1 MSRYFITG
9 GTGFIG
15 RALVRNLLRRPDTE
29 EIILL
34 TRGNIQDRPQLFD
47 GLDRIKYW
55 KGDITEVPFP
65 VNSKFTHL
73 IHGACDANDLMQP
86 DKHLYYYTIV
96 EGTRRIMEWAKHVGI
111 GEILFLSSGVA
122 AFRDTVYGRG
132 KRQSEFLGEH
142 YRLPMKI
149 ARIFSIVGEEM
160 PLNGQYAI
168 GKFIGQAMDF
178 NQVRV
183 YGGKAVRSY
192 LHVDDC
198 ADWLEAVMDRGEPHV
213 PYEIGGEDAIHVREL
228 ADLVGRLLGVP
239 VVEIDGPDKSSIY
252 VPRALE
258 TQIALNVKQTISL
271 EESIRR
277 VHAYLNLR
285 HPNVEQV
292 QSVAKDAGLN
302 HPADNGGL
310 LHHRV

>member
-15 RALVRNLLRRPDTE
+15 RALVRKLLKRPDTE

-34 TRGNIQDRPQLFD
+34 TRGDIQSKPTVFD

-65 VNSKFTHL
+65 VNHKITHL
-73 IHGACDANDLMQP
+73 IHGATDANDLLQP
-86 DKHLYYYTIV
+86 DRHYYYYTIV
-96 EGTRRIMEWAKHVGI
+96 EGTRRVLEWAGHLRVPN
-111 GEILFLSSGVA
+111 ILFLSSGVA
-122 AFRDTVYGRG
+122 AFRDTVYGRA

-142 YRLPMKI
+142 YKLPMKI
-149 ARIFSIVGEEM
+149 ARIFSVVGEEM

-168 GKFIGQAMDF
+168 GKFVGSALKTGR
-178 NQVRV
+178 VEV

-198 ADWLEAVMDRGEPHV
+198 AAWLEAIIDRGEPHV
-213 PYEIGGEDAIHVREL
+213 PYEVGGEDAIYIRDL
-228 ADLVGRLLGVP
+228 ATLVGSLLDVP
-239 VVEIDGPDKSSIY
+239 VVEIEGPDKSSIY

-258 TQIALNVKQTISL
+258 TQIALNVKQTVSTS
-271 EESIRR
+271 ESIRR
-277 VHAYLNLR
+277 VQAYY
-285 HPNVEQV
+285 
-292 QSVAKDAGLN
+292 AK
-302 HPADNGGL
+302 NGY
-310 LHHRV
+310 